1 MIILRYSDP
10 PETEKE
16 AKARKDSNGPEPL
29 DNYDISSYVTKVTW
43 SGDSDQAAR
52 KLDFSIAYN
61 TYDKDKTF
69 QPLNLKLGGF
79 IYMFYQETAAEPE
92 MEVFEG
98 RIFYR
103 KRTSGRYSFDFTCYD
118 DLIYLAKSQMR
129 MVIKGTVAEGIKQ
142 VCHEINIP
150 VGTLPDSLT
159 ASVDLLVDGK
169 SGTEAIRMLL
179 DQQQTADKAA
189 GKESAYLP
197 VCLQGKINVV
207 AKGELIEGYTASAD
221 TNVIS
226 ADHSE
231 SIQDLVDRV
240 KAVDDNG
247 TVCQMFTINDDVTHF
262 GMIQKIYKMQPPKK
276 DSTVDNTASA
286 KAVLSQQKD
295 ESSLKGIGSIQCI
308 TGYSILVQEEQ
319 LQGTFY
325 IKSDSHQFENG
336 QHMMHL
342 TLEYTPDEQ
351 EQPEIEQADYA
362 QPVFK
367 SSSGKMKGKRGTGNG
382 SANVDAGL
390 SAGWDAWGGTT
401 MDNGPEG
408 CAEFAGKC
416 GSYYSPFLAQECDNG
431 VVGVEGMV
439 SDADSAGLLSYD
451 TSDLQKGDVLVYGD
465 NDHVVIYDGQGGY
478 YGNSSSQNVTVHG
491 GDYTEMDGMQV
502 TKVIKASRG

>member
-16 AKARKDSNGPEPL
+16 AKARKDSNGLEPL
-29 DNYDISSYVTKVTW
+29 DNYDISAYVRKVTW

-61 TYDKDKTF
+61 TLNRDKTF

-79 IYMFYQETAAEPE
+79 IYMFYKENDVDPE
-92 MEVFEG
+92 MEVFQG

-103 KRTSGRYSFDFTCYD
+103 KRTSGSYSFDFTCYD

-142 VCHEINIP
+142 VCQDINIP
-150 VGTLPDSLT
+150 VGNLPDSLT

-169 SGTEAIRMLL
+169 SGTEALKMLL

-189 GKESAYLP
+189 GKETAYLP
-197 VCLQGKINVV
+197 VCLQGKITVV

-231 SIQDLVDRV
+231 SVQDMVNRV

-247 TVCQMFTINDDVTHF
+247 TVCQMFTINDNVTHF

-276 DSTVDNTASA
+276 DATVDNTAAA
-286 KAVLSQQKD
+286 KAALVQQKD
-295 ESSLKGIGSIQCI
+295 ESSLKGTGFIQCI

-319 LQGTFY
+319 LQGKFY

-336 QHMMHL
+336 QHMMNL
-342 TLEYTPDEQ
+342 TLEYMPDEQ
-351 EQPEIEQADYA
+351 TQPEIEQVDYA

-367 SSSGKMKGKRGTGNG
+367 SSSGKMKSKRGTGNG
-382 SANVDAGL
+382 SSSVDAGL

-408 CAEFAGKC
+408 CVEAATKV
-416 GSYYSPFLAQECDNG
+416 GSYYSPFLAQECNND
-431 VVGVEGMV
+431 VVGVEDMV

-451 TSDLQKGDVLVYGD
+451 TSDLEKGDVLVYGD

-478 YGNSSSQNVTVHG
+478 YGNSSSCDVTVHG
-491 GDYTEMDGMQV
+491 GDYTAMDGMQV
-502 TKVIKASRG
+502 TKIIKASRG

>member
-1 MIILRYSDP
+1 MIVLRYSDP

-16 AKARKDSNGPEPL
+16 AKVRKNSNGPEPL
-29 DNYDISSYVTKVTW
+29 DNFDISSYVRKVTW

-61 TYDKDKTF
+61 TYNKDKTF

-79 IYMFYQETAAEPE
+79 IYMFYQATAAEPE
-92 MEVFEG
+92 MEVFQG

-103 KRTSGRYSFDFTCYD
+103 KRTSGSYSFDFTCYD
-118 DLIYLAKSQMR
+118 DLIFLAKSQMR
-129 MVIKGTVAEGIKQ
+129 MVIKGTVADGIKQ
-142 VCHEINIP
+142 VCQEINIP
-150 VGTLPDSLT
+150 VGTLSDSLT
-159 ASVDLLVDGK
+159 ASVDMLVDGK
-169 SGTEAIRMLL
+169 SGTEAIKMLL
-179 DQQQTADKAA
+179 NQQQTADKAA
-189 GKESAYLP
+189 GKETAYLP

-207 AKGELIEGYTASAD
+207 AKGELVDGYTASAD

-231 SIQDLVDRV
+231 SIQDMVNRV

-276 DSTVDNTASA
+276 DATVDNTAAA
-286 KAVLSQQKD
+286 KAALVQQKD
-295 ESSLKGIGSIQCI
+295 ESSLKGTGFIQCI

-319 LQGTFY
+319 LKGKFY

-336 QHMMHL
+336 QHMMNL
-342 TLEYTPDEQ
+342 TLEYMPDQQ
-351 EQPEIEQADYA
+351 EQPEIEQVDYA

-367 SSSGKMKGKRGTGNG
+367 SSSGKMKSKRGTGNG
-382 SANVDAGL
+382 SSSVDVGL

-416 GSYYSPFLAQECDNG
+416 GSYYSPFLSQECDNG
-431 VVGVEGMV
+431 VVKVPDMV
-439 SDADSAGLLSYD
+439 SDADAAGLLSYD
-451 TSDLQKGDVLVYGD
+451 TSDLQKGDVLVYDD

-478 YGNSSSQNVTVHG
+478 YGNSSSRNVTVHG
-491 GDYTEMDGMQV
+491 GDYTEMDGMRV

>member
-16 AKARKDSNGPEPL
+16 AKARKDSNGQDPL
-29 DNYDISSYVTKVTW
+29 DNYDISSYVTKATW

-52 KLDFSIAYN
+52 KLDFFIAYN

-79 IYMFYQETAAEPE
+79 IYMFYQETAAAPE

-103 KRTSGRYSFDFTCYD
+103 KRTSGSYSFDFTCYD
-118 DLIYLAKSQMR
+118 DLIFLAKSQMR

-142 VCHEINIP
+142 VCQEINIP
-150 VGTLPDSLT
+150 VGTLPETLN
-159 ASVDLLVDGK
+159 AAVDLLVDGK
-169 SGTEAIRMLL
+169 SGTEALRMLL

-189 GKESAYLP
+189 GKETAYLP
-197 VCLQGKINVV
+197 VCLQGKITVV

-231 SIQDLVDRV
+231 SVQDMVNRV

-276 DSTVDNTASA
+276 GATVDNTAAA
-286 KAVLSQQKD
+286 KATLVQQKD
-295 ESSLKGIGSIQCI
+295 ESSLKGTGFIQCI

-319 LQGTFY
+319 LQGKFY

-336 QHMMHL
+336 QHMMNL
-342 TLEYTPDEQ
+342 TLEYMPDDQ
-351 EQPEIEQADYA
+351 TQPEIEQVDYA

-367 SSSGKMKGKRGTGNG
+367 TSSGKMKGNRGTGNG
-382 SANVDAGL
+382 SANVDSGL

-408 CAEFAGKC
+408 CAEFSGKC
-416 GSYYSPFLAQECDNG
+416 GSYYSPFLAQECDNN

-439 SDADSAGLLSYD
+439 SDADDAGLLSYD
-451 TSDLQKGDVLVYGD
+451 TSDLEKGDVLVYGD

-491 GDYTEMDGMQV
+491 GDYTAMDGMQV

>member
-1 MIILRYSDP
+1 
-10 PETEKE
+10 
-16 AKARKDSNGPEPL
+16 
-29 DNYDISSYVTKVTW
+29 
-43 SGDSDQAAR
+43 
-52 KLDFSIAYN
+52 
-61 TYDKDKTF
+61 
-69 QPLNLKLGGF
+69 
-79 IYMFYQETAAEPE
+79 MFYKENDVDPE
-92 MEVFEG
+92 MEVFQG

-103 KRTSGRYSFDFTCYD
+103 KRTSGSYSFDFTCYD

-142 VCHEINIP
+142 VCQDINIP
-150 VGTLPDSLT
+150 VGNLPDSLT

-169 SGTEAIRMLL
+169 SGTEALKMLL

-189 GKESAYLP
+189 GKETAYLP
-197 VCLQGKINVV
+197 VCLQGKITVV

-231 SIQDLVDRV
+231 SVQDMVNRV

-247 TVCQMFTINDDVTHF
+247 TVCQMFTINDNVTHF

-276 DSTVDNTASA
+276 DATVDNTAAA
-286 KAVLSQQKD
+286 KAALVQQKD
-295 ESSLKGIGSIQCI
+295 ESSLKGTGFIQCI

-319 LQGTFY
+319 LQGKFY

-336 QHMMHL
+336 QHMMNL
-342 TLEYTPDEQ
+342 TLEYMPDEQ
-351 EQPEIEQADYA
+351 TQPEIEQVDYA

-367 SSSGKMKGKRGTGNG
+367 SSSGKMKSKRGTGNG
-382 SANVDAGL
+382 SSSVDAGL

-416 GSYYSPFLAQECDNG
+416 GSYYSPFLAQECNND
-431 VVGVEGMV
+431 VVGVEDMV

-451 TSDLQKGDVLVYGD
+451 TSDLEKGDVLVYGD

-478 YGNSSSQNVTVHG
+478 YGNSSSRDVTVHG
-491 GDYTEMDGMQV
+491 GDYTAMDGMQV
-502 TKVIKASRG
+502 TKIIKASRG